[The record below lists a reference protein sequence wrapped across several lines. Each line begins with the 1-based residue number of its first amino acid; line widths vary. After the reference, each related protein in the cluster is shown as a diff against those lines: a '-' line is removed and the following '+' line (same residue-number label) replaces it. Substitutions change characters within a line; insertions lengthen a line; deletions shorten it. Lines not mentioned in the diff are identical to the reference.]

1 MNVICQPVPSTF
13 SEMTG
18 KWDQDIIAT
27 ARLASYECG
36 LLQVQECIH
45 TGNNA
50 NVKKDMAERS
60 LLPAGSHRL
69 GKA

>member
-36 LLQVQECIH
+36 LL
-45 TGNNA
+45 
-50 NVKKDMAERS
+50 
-60 LLPAGSHRL
+60 
-69 GKA
+69 